1 MKDLITKS
9 FLVHS
14 RGAEDTEDQEKFM
27 EDGKIHNYGST
38 DKNK

>member
-14 RGAEDTEDQEKFM
+14 RG
-27 EDGKIHNYGST
+27 N
-38 DKNK
+38 